1 MSPMLQS
8 SKTTPQEEEGAEE
21 VASPEDPEGSTAK
34 DSHSNNKIYA
44 ENNDSTTNSKR
55 IATGNSMVRPFS
67 MLI

>member
-1 MSPMLQS
+1 MSPMLAII
-8 SKTTPQEEEGAEE
+8 KDHAQEEEGAEE
-21 VASPEDPEGSTAK
+21 LKSEDPEGFTAK

-55 IATGNSMVRPFS
+55 IATGNSMVQYFS